1 MKCDRGHP
9 GTTSPL
15 ATITSAICSAI
26 SSASAGEKRL
36 LHLVHCFSLLSL
48 SSSFSFFHKP
58 HTHTF
63 SQNIIQIKET
73 LPTQTHT
80 HITLIRSIFVL
91 PLLLV
96 NNMIYLAFALF
107 KKVKEIREL
116 VVSILRL
123 WCWAVLF
130 LYQKWKGKANW
141 SSTADGSHQ
150 LVFGLPPSSP
160 PSRKQAPWSWHIRIT
175 NPAINTNVQ
184 CKWS

>member
-1 MKCDRGHP
+1 MWPRP
-9 GTTSPL
+9 SWNY
-15 ATITSAICSAI
+15 I
-26 SSASAGEKRL
+26 SSC
-36 LHLVHCFSLLSL
+36 HNNFSNLLSDKL
-48 SSSFSFFHKP
+48 SFSWWKAPASPCTLFFSAKP
-58 HTHTF
+58 VKFFLLFSQTSHTHIFTEHH
-63 SQNIIQIKET
+63 SNQRNSPNT
-73 LPTQTHT
+73 NTHT